1 MSTMYQCG
9 ITYIW
14 QNQTGRHAHLNGQET
29 QVTSEYRT
37 FSGIGF
43 LGTRKGWATETPT
56 PYGGFVLA
64 EPGDL
69 RPKNPPSGERKALEL
84 FNDKPVMEE
93 MYED

>member
-1 MSTMYQCG
+1 MTTMYQRG

-14 QNQTGRHAHLNGQET
+14 QNQTGQQAHLNGQET
-29 QVTSEYRT
+29 QVTSEYRA

-43 LGTRKGWATETPT
+43 LGTRKGWATDTPT
-56 PYGGFVLA
+56 AKGGFVLA

-69 RPKNPPSGERKALEL
+69 RRKQPPSGERKALEL

-93 MYED
+93 V